1 MKDKKTKK
9 TWLIIG
15 LLLFGAICFGGGV
28 LYGQH
33 TLIESGFVYEENASE
48 SNAHAVSV
56 DGKININLAT
66 AEDLQRIDGIGSVT
80 AGKIIASRE
89 NDGDYRSL
97 EELMDRG
104 ILGQTR
110 FNTLKPYLTVE

>member
-1 MKDKKTKK
+1 MKNMKTRK
-9 TWLIIG
+9 TWFIIG

-33 TLIESGFVYEENASE
+33 TLIDSGFVYEENANTGDSQAIGE
-48 SNAHAVSV
+48 

-66 AEDLQRIDGIGSVT
+66 AEDLQTVDGIGAVT

-89 NDGDYRSL
+89 NDGDFRSV

-110 FNTLKPYLTVE
+110 FNTLKPYLTAE